1 MNILVKKITIYLFN
15 TFMQASSRQQQSIE
29 DTSLIRT
36 TNRQTRWISVLNHG
50 KNQIYLKTCHPSEHI
65 IILFRILS

>member
-36 TNRQTRWISVLNHG
+36 TNRQTRWISVLTHG
-50 KNQIYLKTCHPSEHI
+50 KNKIHLKTCHPSEHI